1 MKNHD
6 FIGMENLS
14 VKALRNKSENRFMT
28 NGYNDAS
35 LGALIRRIKDKASSA
50 GREII
55 LVPPK
60 DTSQLCS
67 KCGSMVKKDLGV
79 RTHVCPHCGYTE
91 DRDVNASRNVFQRA
105 LRLKIQ
111 GMGRPS
117 LSRL

>member
-1 MKNHD
+1 
-6 FIGMENLS
+6 
-14 VKALRNKSENRFMT
+14 ALRNKSENRSMT

-35 LGALIRRIKDKASSA
+35 LGALIKRIKDKASSA

-67 KCGSMVKKDLGV
+67 KCGSMVKKGLSIRV
-79 RTHVCPHCGYTE
+79 HECPDCGYTE